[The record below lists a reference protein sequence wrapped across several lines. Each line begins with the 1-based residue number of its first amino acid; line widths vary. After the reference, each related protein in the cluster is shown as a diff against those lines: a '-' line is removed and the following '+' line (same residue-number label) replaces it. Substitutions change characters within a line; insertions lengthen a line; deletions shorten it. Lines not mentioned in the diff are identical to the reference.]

1 MLMIEIRRTQV
12 YQDFIDG
19 LRDAEVRIKINA
31 RIFRL
36 ANGNAGDVAPVGEG
50 ISELR
55 LHFGPGYRVYFKQ
68 RGKVLIILLC
78 GGDKATQD
86 RDIKCAKQL
95 ADDLEE

>member
-1 MLMIEIRRTQV
+1 MVEIRRTQA

-19 LRDAEVRIKINA
+19 LRDAEAKVKINA

-36 ANGNAGDVAPVGEG
+36 ANGNEGDVAPVGGG

-55 LHFGPGYRVYFKQ
+55 LHFGPGYRIYFKQ

-86 RDIKCAKQL
+86 RDIKRAKQL

>member
-86 RDIKCAKQL
+86 RDIKRAKQL